1 MTSKTPHADP
11 VVTPELV
18 KQHGLAPEEFE
29 QIKKILGRE
38 PNFTE
43 LGIFSVMWSEH
54 CSYKNS
60 RKELKKLPT
69 TGANILVK
77 AGEENAGV
85 VDIGDGWAV
94 AFKIESHNHP
104 SAIEPFQGAA
114 TGVGGIIR
122 DIFTMGARPEFC
134 LNSLRF
140 GPINQSNIQHP
151 TSTVA
156 ANRRLFTGVVSG
168 IAHYGNCVGIPTI
181 GGEIYFDE
189 SFDGNP
195 LVNVF
200 CLGVL
205 RHEQLARG
213 AAEGAGNPVFYV
225 GAETGRD
232 GLAGAAFASRELTE
246 QSREDRP
253 AVQVGDPF
261 KEKLLLEACLEL
273 IARDAVAG
281 IQDMGAAG
289 LTCSTCETASR
300 GDSGIEIDL
309 AKVPRREPGMTPYEI
324 MLSESQERMLIIA
337 KRGREDV
344 VREVFDKWDVPCAE
358 IGRVTSDGIMRVR
371 NNGTIAAEI
380 PAKALADEAP
390 LYSREA
396 KSSPVAAS
404 LPDAR
409 ASVTERR
416 LQEIDPH
423 ESLRQLLRDPTIAS
437 KNWVY
442 RQYDHTV
449 RTGTVVKPGSD
460 AAVYFVRYAN
470 KILAATTDC
479 NSLYCALDPR
489 EGGTIA
495 VAEAARNLTC
505 SGARPLAVTDCLN
518 FGNPYKPE
526 NFWQLREAVEGV
538 AEACRAFGT
547 PVTGGNVSLYNETVA
562 ATPSSPELPQGERDE
577 GVASTSVV
585 DPTPTIAMV
594 GLIDD
599 QKHITTQWFKNEGD
613 IIILVGTVAG
623 IGDAGAGI
631 NDPGYNLGGS
641 RYLKVCHGLKI
652 GPPPH
657 VDLAHEIKLQNAVRD
672 LIREGLVQS
681 AHDCSEGGLAVALAE
696 SCFNPERLFG
706 ANIDCSRRPVGDAHA
721 EETNPTDASHSEAAT
736 VLFNESQSRIVISV
750 TPQNLDNA
758 IAMLHERDVPF
769 QQLGKVGGDELQIRI
784 DEQTFRWRVA
794 EIYDEW
800 WNAIRRAVERDER
813 IPSL

>member
-1 MTSKTPHADP
+1 MPMSHKTPPVDP
-11 VVTPELV
+11 VVTAELV
-18 KQHGLAPEEFE
+18 KRHGLTGEEFE
-29 QIKKILGRE
+29 RIKKILGRE
-38 PNFTE
+38 PNFIQ

-60 RKELKKLPT
+60 KKELKKFPT
-69 TGANILVK
+69 AGPNILVK

-85 VDIGDGWAV
+85 VDIGDGWAI
-94 AFKIESHNHP
+94 AFKMESHNHP

-134 LNSLRF
+134 LNSLHF
-140 GPINQSNIQHP
+140 GPIIDNNSKSEIRNP
-151 TSTVA
+151 KLA
-156 ANRRLFTGVVSG
+156 ENRRLFTGVISG

-189 SFDGNP
+189 SFEGNP
-195 LVNVF
+195 LINVF

-213 AAEGAGNPVFYV
+213 TAEGAGNPVFYV

-273 IARDAVAG
+273 LARDAVAG

-300 GDSGIEIDL
+300 AGSGIEIDL
-309 AKVPRREPGMTPYEI
+309 AKVPKRESGMTPYEI

-337 KRGREDV
+337 KRGKENL
-344 VREVFDKWDVPCAE
+344 VREIFEKWDVPCAE
-358 IGRVTSDGIMRVR
+358 IGRVTDDGMMRVR
-371 NNGTIAAEI
+371 NNGAIAAEI
-380 PAKALADEAP
+380 PAKPLAQEAP
-390 LYSREA
+390 LYSRKA
-396 KSSPVAAS
+396 KPVAAS
-404 LPDAR
+404 SL
-409 ASVTERR
+409 TERR
-416 LQEIDPH
+416 LQKINNH
-423 ESLRQLLRDPTIAS
+423 EALRQLLRDPTIAS

-449 RTGTVVKPGSD
+449 RTGTLVKPGSD
-460 AAVYFVRYAN
+460 AAVFFVRYAN

-489 EGGTIA
+489 EGGKIA

-505 SGARPLAVTDCLN
+505 SGARLLAVTDCLN

-538 AEACRAFGT
+538 AEACRAFHI
-547 PVTGGNVSLYNETVA
+547 PVTGGNVSLYNE
-562 ATPSSPELPQGERDE
+562 SPDG
-577 GVASTSVV
+577 VV
-585 DPTPTIAMV
+585 DPTPTIGMV

-599 QKHITTQWFKNEGD
+599 EKHITTQWFKEAGD
-613 IIILVGTVAG
+613 VIILVGTVAAVY
-623 IGDAGAGI
+623 DRRTE
-631 NDPGYNLGGS
+631 NQLLGGS
-641 RYLKVCHGLKI
+641 RYLKVCHGLKF

-657 VDLAHEIKLQNAVRD
+657 VDLAHEIKVQNAVRD
-672 LIREGLVQS
+672 LIRAGLVKS

-696 SCFNPERLFG
+696 CCFHPEKLFG
-706 ANIDCSRRPVGDAHA
+706 AEINLKAGD
-721 EETNPTDASHSEAAT
+721 TPAAT
-736 VLFNESQSRIVISV
+736 VLFSESQSRIVISV
-750 TPQNLDNA
+750 TPIDL
-758 IAMLHERDVPF
+758 ERTISILRESAVPF
-769 QQLGKVGGDELQIRI
+769 EQLGQVSTRELCIRL
-784 DEQTFRWRVA
+784 DKETFRWP
-794 EIYDEW
+794 ITDLYDDW
-800 WNAIRRAVERDER
+800 WNAIRRAVEDEAER

>member
-1 MTSKTPHADP
+1 MTRAAPTTEPKI
-11 VVTPELV
+11 TPELV
-18 KQHGLAPEEFE
+18 AEHGLTPEEFE
-29 QIKKILGRE
+29 RIKKILGRA

-60 RKELKKLPT
+60 RLELKKFPT
-69 TGANILVK
+69 SGPNILVK

-85 VDIGDGWAV
+85 VDIGDGWAI
-94 AFKIESHNHP
+94 AFKMESHNHP

-140 GPINQSNIQHP
+140 GPIDGGSAN
-151 TSTVA
+151 VA
-156 ANRRLFTGVVSG
+156 SNRRLFAGVVSG
-168 IAHYGNCVGIPTI
+168 IAHYGNCIGIPTI

-189 SFDGNP
+189 SFEGNP

-213 AAEGAGNPVFYV
+213 AAEGIGNPVFYV

-273 IARDAVAG
+273 LARDAVAG

-300 GDSGIEIDL
+300 GGSGIEIDL
-309 AKVPRREPGMTPYEI
+309 TKVPKREPGMTPSEI

-337 KRGREDV
+337 KRGKENL
-344 VREVFDKWDVPCAE
+344 VREIFEKWDVPCAE
-358 IGRVTSDGIMRVR
+358 IGHVTDDGMMRVR
-371 NNGTIAAEI
+371 NNGAIAAEI
-380 PAKALADEAP
+380 PAKPLAQEAP
-390 LYSREA
+390 LYSRRA
-396 KSSPVAAS
+396 KPVAAS
-404 LPDAR
+404 SL
-409 ASVTERR
+409 TERR
-416 LQEIDPH
+416 LQKINNHDA
-423 ESLRQLLRDPTIAS
+423 LRQLLRDPTIAS

-449 RTGTVVKPGSD
+449 RTGTLVKPGSD
-460 AAVYFVRYAN
+460 AAVFFVRYAN

-479 NSLYCALDPR
+479 NSLYCAMDPR
-489 EGGTIA
+489 EGGKIA

-526 NFWQLREAVEGV
+526 NFWQRREAVEGV

-547 PVTGGNVSLYNETVA
+547 PVTGGNVSLYNE
-562 ATPSSPELPQGERDE
+562 SPAG
-577 GVASTSVV
+577 VV
-585 DPTPTIAMV
+585 DPTPTIGMV

-599 QKHITTQWFKNEGD
+599 EKHITTQWFK
-613 IIILVGTVAG
+613 
-623 IGDAGAGI
+623 DAG
-631 NDPGYNLGGS
+631 
-641 RYLKVCHGLKI
+641 
-652 GPPPH
+652 
-657 VDLAHEIKLQNAVRD
+657 
-672 LIREGLVQS
+672 
-681 AHDCSEGGLAVALAE
+681 
-696 SCFNPERLFG
+696 
-706 ANIDCSRRPVGDAHA
+706 
-721 EETNPTDASHSEAAT
+721 
-736 VLFNESQSRIVISV
+736 
-750 TPQNLDNA
+750 
-758 IAMLHERDVPF
+758 
-769 QQLGKVGGDELQIRI
+769 
-784 DEQTFRWRVA
+784 
-794 EIYDEW
+794 
-800 WNAIRRAVERDER
+800 
-813 IPSL
+813 

>member
-1 MTSKTPHADP
+1 MPMSHKTPPADP
-11 VVTPELV
+11 VVTAELV
-18 KQHGLAPEEFE
+18 KRHGLTGEEFE
-29 QIKKILGRE
+29 RIKKILGRE

-60 RKELKKLPT
+60 KRELKKFPT
-69 TGANILVK
+69 TGPNILVK

-85 VDIGDGWAV
+85 VDIGDGWAI
-94 AFKIESHNHP
+94 AFKMESHNHP

-140 GPINQSNIQHP
+140 GPITGNSQN
-151 TSTVA
+151 VA

-189 SFDGNP
+189 SFEGNP
-195 LVNVF
+195 LINVF
-200 CLGVL
+200 GLGVL

-213 AAEGAGNPVFYV
+213 TAQGEGNPVFYV

-273 IARDAVAG
+273 LARDAVAG

-300 GDSGIEIDL
+300 AGSGIEIDL
-309 AKVPRREPGMTPYEI
+309 AKVPKREPGMTPYEI

-337 KRGREDV
+337 KRGKESLV
-344 VREVFDKWDVPCAE
+344 CEVFEKWDVPCAE
-358 IGRVTSDGIMRVR
+358 IGRVTQDGMMRVR
-371 NNGTIAAEI
+371 NDGTIAAEI
-380 PAKALADEAP
+380 PAKPLAQEAP
-390 LYSREA
+390 LYSRKARKPTTEITETTELLNKISA
-396 KSSPVAAS
+396 ISASSV
-404 LPDAR
+404 
-409 ASVTERR
+409 V
-416 LQEIDPH
+416 

-449 RTGTVVKPGSD
+449 RTGTLVKPGSD
-460 AAVYFVRYAN
+460 AAVFFVRYAN

-489 EGGTIA
+489 QGGKIA

-505 SGARPLAVTDCLN
+505 SGARLLAVTDCLN

-526 NFWQLREAVEGV
+526 NFWQLREAVDGV

-547 PVTGGNVSLYNETVA
+547 PVTGGNVSLYNE
-562 ATPSSPELPQGERDE
+562 SPAG
-577 GVASTSVV
+577 VV
-585 DPTPTIAMV
+585 DPTPTIGMV

-599 QKHITTQWFKNEGD
+599 EKHVTTQWFKEAGD
-613 IIILVGTVAG
+613 VIILVGQ
-623 IGDAGAGI
+623 IG
-631 NDPGYNLGGS
+631 NELGGS
-641 RYLKVCHGLKI
+641 SYLKVCHGLKI

-657 VDLAHEIKLQNAVRD
+657 VDLAHEIKVQNAVRN
-672 LIREGLVQS
+672 LIREGLVKS
-681 AHDCSEGGLAVALAE
+681 AHDCSEGGLAVAVAE
-696 SCFNPERLFG
+696 CCFHPEKLFG
-706 ANIDCSRRPVGDAHA
+706 AEIDCSRHPAGDATRA
-721 EETNPTDASHSEAAT
+721 QETLQRSASHSEAAT
-736 VLFNESQSRIVISV
+736 ILFSESQSRIVVSV
-750 TPQNLDNA
+750 APADLEKT
-758 IAMLHERDVPF
+758 MSTLHETGIPF
-769 QQLGKVGGDELQIRI
+769 EQLGKVGAEELCIRVNDETL
-784 DEQTFRWRVA
+784 RWP
-794 EIYDEW
+794 ITDLYNDW
-800 WNAIRRAVERDER
+800 WNAIRRAVEDQTER

>member
-1 MTSKTPHADP
+1 MIEPSCGLVYVNLSMLSQMPTAEPA
-11 VVTPELV
+11 VTPELV
-18 KQHGLAPEEFE
+18 KQHGLTLEEFDR
-29 QIKKILGRE
+29 IKKILGRE

-60 RKELKKLPT
+60 KKELKKFPT
-69 TGANILVK
+69 TGPGILVK

-85 VDIGDGWAV
+85 VDIGDGWAI
-94 AFKIESHNHP
+94 AFKMESHNHP

-140 GPINQSNIQHP
+140 GPITEQSNIKNQK
-151 TSTVA
+151 SKIA

-168 IAHYGNCVGIPTI
+168 IAHYGNCIGIPTI

-189 SFDGNP
+189 SFEGNP

-200 CLGVL
+200 GLGVL

-213 AAEGAGNPVFYV
+213 AARGVGNPVFYV

-232 GLAGAAFASRELTE
+232 GLAGAAFASRELTD

-273 IARDAVAG
+273 LARGAVAG

-300 GDSGIEIDL
+300 AGSGIEIDL
-309 AKVPRREPGMTPYEI
+309 AKVPKSEPGMTPYEI
-324 MLSESQERMLIIA
+324 LLSESQERMLIIA
-337 KRGREDV
+337 KRGKGNI
-344 VREVFDKWDVPCAE
+344 VREVFEKWDVPCAE
-358 IGRVTSDGIMRVR
+358 IGNVTDEGMMRVR
-371 NNGTIAAEI
+371 NNGSLAAEI
-380 PAKALADEAP
+380 PAKPLAEEAP

-396 KSSPVAAS
+396 KAPTVTGVYDHRIDN
-404 LPDAR
+404 LPKTDNHQAL
-409 ASVTERR
+409 RR
-416 LQEIDPH
+416 L
-423 ESLRQLLRDPTIAS
+423 LRNPTIAS

-449 RTGTVVKPGSD
+449 RTGTIVKPGSD
-460 AAVYFVRYAN
+460 AAIFFVRYAN

-479 NSLYCALDPR
+479 NSTYCALDPR
-489 EGGTIA
+489 EGGKIA

-505 SGARPLAVTDCLN
+505 SGAKPLAVTDCLN

-526 NFWQLREAVEGV
+526 NFWQLREAVEGI

-547 PVTGGNVSLYNETVA
+547 PVTGGNVSLYNE
-562 ATPSSPELPQGERDE
+562 SPAG
-577 GVASTSVV
+577 VV

-594 GLIDD
+594 GLIEEERR
-599 QKHITTQWFKNEGD
+599 ITTQWFKS
-613 IIILVGTVAG
+613 
-623 IGDAGAGI
+623 IGDKILLAGEIG
-631 NDPGYNLGGS
+631 NEVGGS
-641 RYLKVCHGLKI
+641 QFLKICHGLKQ
-652 GPPPH
+652 GPPHH
-657 VDLAHEIKLQNAVRD
+657 VDLEDEMKLQRAVRD
-672 LIREGLVQS
+672 LIREALVKS
-681 AHDCSEGGLAVALAE
+681 AHDCSEGG
-696 SCFNPERLFG
+696 
-706 ANIDCSRRPVGDAHA
+706 
-721 EETNPTDASHSEAAT
+721 
-736 VLFNESQSRIVISV
+736 
-750 TPQNLDNA
+750 
-758 IAMLHERDVPF
+758 
-769 QQLGKVGGDELQIRI
+769 
-784 DEQTFRWRVA
+784 
-794 EIYDEW
+794 
-800 WNAIRRAVERDER
+800 
-813 IPSL
+813 

>member
-1 MTSKTPHADP
+1 MANLIVDP
-11 VVTPELV
+11 PVTPEAV
-18 KQHGLAPEEFE
+18 AKHGLTPDEFE
-29 QIKKILGRE
+29 RIEKILGRE

-60 RKELKKLPT
+60 RKELKKFPT
-69 TGANILVK
+69 TGPNILVK

-85 VDIGDGWAV
+85 VDIGDGWAI
-94 AFKIESHNHP
+94 AFKMESHNHP

-140 GPINQSNIQHP
+140 GPITGNSPNIA
-151 TSTVA
+151 T
-156 ANRRLFTGVVSG
+156 NRRLFTGVVSG
-168 IAHYGNCVGIPTI
+168 IAHYGNCIGIPTI

-189 SFDGNP
+189 SFEGNP

-205 RHEQLARG
+205 RHDQLARG
-213 AAEGAGNPVFYV
+213 AARGVGNPVFYV

-246 QSREDRP
+246 ESKEDRP

-273 IARDAVAG
+273 LARDAVAG

-300 GDSGIEIDL
+300 GGTGIEIDL
-309 AKVPRREPGMTPYEI
+309 AKVPKRELGMTPYEI
-324 MLSESQERMLIIA
+324 LLSESQERMLIIA
-337 KRGREDV
+337 KRGQENV
-344 VREVFDKWDVPCAE
+344 VREIFEKWDVPYAE
-358 IGRVTSDGIMRVR
+358 IGRVTDDGMMRVR
-371 NNGTIAAEI
+371 NNGSIAAEI
-380 PAKALADEAP
+380 PAKPLAEEAP

-396 KSSPVAAS
+396 KRPSPVAAVY
-404 LPDAR
+404 D
-409 ASVTERR
+409 RR
-416 LQEIDPH
+416 TKIDNREALH
-423 ESLRQLLRDPTIAS
+423 QLLRDPTIAS

-449 RTGTVVKPGSD
+449 RTGTLVKPGSD
-460 AAVYFVRYAN
+460 AAVFFVRYAN

-489 EGGTIA
+489 EGGKIA

-505 SGARPLAVTDCLN
+505 SGAKPLAVTDNLN

-526 NFWQLREAVEGV
+526 NFWQLREAVEGI

-547 PVTGGNVSLYNETVA
+547 PVTGGNVSLYNESPAGVVD
-562 ATPSSPELPQGERDE
+562 SSP
-577 GVASTSVV
+577 
-585 DPTPTIAMV
+585 TIGMV
-594 GLIDD
+594 GLID
-599 QKHITTQWFKNEGD
+599 KEEHVTTQWFKQDGD
-613 IIILVGTVAG
+613 AIILVGGTRSVASQNSR
-623 IGDAGAGI
+623 D
-631 NDPGYNLGGS
+631 DTEVVPPSLGGS
-641 RYLKVCHGLKI
+641 RFLKVCHGKKI

-657 VDLAHEIKLQNAVRD
+657 VDLAHEIKIQNAVRD
-672 LIREGLVQS
+672 LIYKSLVKS

-696 SCFNPERLFG
+696 CCFNPEKLFG
-706 ANIDCSRRPVGDAHA
+706 ADVDLAGGTPAST
-721 EETNPTDASHSEAAT
+721 EEI
-736 VLFNESQSRIVISV
+736 LFNESQSRIVISV
-750 TPQNLDNA
+750 APQNLEKTMS
-758 IAMLHERDVPF
+758 ILRERSVPF
-769 QQLGKVGGDELQIRI
+769 HELGRVGGDELRIRTGS
-784 DEQTFRWRVA
+784 ENFRWPMA
-794 EIYDEW
+794 DLYDDW
-800 WNAIRRAVERDER
+800 WNAIRRAIESDSSAER

>member
-1 MTSKTPHADP
+1 VIERPCGFGNLNLPMISQMPTAEPA
-11 VVTPELV
+11 VTPELV
-18 KQHGLAPEEFE
+18 KKHGLTAEEFE
-29 QIKKILGRE
+29 RIKKILGRE

-60 RKELKKLPT
+60 KKELKKFPT
-69 TGANILVK
+69 IGAGILVK

-85 VDIGDGWAV
+85 VDIGDGWAI
-94 AFKIESHNHP
+94 AFKMESHNHP

-140 GPINQSNIQHP
+140 GPITAENPKSESASDGRDP
-151 TSTVA
+151 KLA

-189 SFDGNP
+189 SFEGNP

-213 AAEGAGNPVFYV
+213 TASGVGNPVFYV

-232 GLAGAAFASRELTE
+232 GLAGAAFASRELTD

-273 IARDAVAG
+273 LGHEAVAG

-300 GDSGIEIDL
+300 AGSGIEIDL
-309 AKVPRREPGMTPYEI
+309 AKVPKREPGMTPYEI
-324 MLSESQERMLIIA
+324 LLSESQERMLIIA
-337 KRGREDV
+337 RRGKEDV
-344 VREVFDKWDVPCAE
+344 VRAIFEKWDVPCVE
-358 IGRVTSDGIMRVR
+358 IGHVADDGMMRVR
-371 NNGTIAAEI
+371 DNGALAAAI

-396 KSSPVAAS
+396 KPVAAAIGDRG
-404 LPDAR
+404 LTNLAK
-409 ASVTERR
+409 
-416 LQEIDPH
+416 IDNL
-423 ESLRQLLRDPTIAS
+423 EALRQLLRDPTIAS
-437 KNWVY
+437 KNWAY

-449 RTGTVVKPGSD
+449 RTGTLVKPGSD
-460 AAVYFVRYAN
+460 AAVFLVRYAN

-489 EGGTIA
+489 QGGKIA
-495 VAEAARNLTC
+495 VVEASRNLTC
-505 SGARPLAVTDCLN
+505 SGARPLAVTDNLN

-526 NFWQLREAVEGV
+526 NFWQLREAVEGI

-547 PVTGGNVSLYNETVA
+547 PVTGGNVSLYNE
-562 ATPSSPELPQGERDE
+562 SPAG
-577 GVASTSVV
+577 VV
-585 DPTPTIAMV
+585 DPTPTIGMV
-594 GLIDD
+594 GLID
-599 QKHITTQWFKNEGD
+599 KEEHITTQWFKNDGD
-613 IIILVGTVAG
+613 AIILIGAVASTRH
-623 IGDAGAGI
+623 DKEAEVNAF
-631 NDPGYNLGGS
+631 GYSLGGS
-641 RYLKVCHGLKI
+641 RYLKVCHGLKR
-652 GPPPH
+652 GPPPP
-657 VDLAHEIKLQNAVRD
+657 VDLAYEIKIQNAVRA
-672 LIREGLVQS
+672 LIREGVVKS

-696 SCFNPERLFG
+696 CCFNPEKSFG
-706 ANIDCSRRPVGDAHA
+706 AEIDLNAGD
-721 EETNPTDASHSEAAT
+721 TPAAT

-750 TPQNLDNA
+750 EPENLQKTMS
-758 IAMLHERDVPF
+758 MLQEGQIPF
-769 QQLGKVGGDELQIRI
+769 QQLGRVGGDQLRIRVGNEEFSWSVG
-784 DEQTFRWRVA
+784 DL
-794 EIYDEW
+794 YDDW
-800 WNAIRRAVERDER
+800 WNAIRLAVESDSAAEG